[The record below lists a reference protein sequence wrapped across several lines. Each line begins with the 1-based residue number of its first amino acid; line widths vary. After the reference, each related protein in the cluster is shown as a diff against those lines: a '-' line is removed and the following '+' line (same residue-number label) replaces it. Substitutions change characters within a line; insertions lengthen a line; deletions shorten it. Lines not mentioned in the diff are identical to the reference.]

1 MSAPPHD
8 FCPVSVRALHA
19 TFLAILPRITEYGKV
34 YFRHLKCPH
43 AREEALAE
51 MRAPAWLWF
60 VRLAERGKD
69 ATQFVSA
76 LATFAAR
83 AVRSG
88 RKVSGMDCAKDVL
101 SPRAQQ
107 RHGFAVCTLP
117 NFSTLNG
124 SPIGEALQDNTRS
137 EVPEAVAFKLD
148 FPRWRASLCRRDR
161 LMLGE
166 HTGELARKFRLSAS
180 RVSQLRRQFHDD
192 WQFFTADP
200 QEDTRTRL
208 SGLPPS
214 SSSTPSSPS
223 TAS

>member
-1 MSAPPHD
+1 MSAPLHD

-19 TFLAILPRITEYGKV
+19 TFLAILPRITEHGKV

-43 AREEALAE
+43 AKEETLAE
-51 MRAPAWLWF
+51 MRALSWLWF

-117 NFSTLNG
+117 HFSTLNG
-124 SPIGEALQDNTRS
+124 SPIDEALQDNTRS

-148 FPRWRASLCRRDR
+148 FPRWRASHCRRDR
-161 LMLGE
+161 RLIDRLLLGE
-166 HTGELARKFRLSAS
+166 RTGEVARKFSLSAS

-192 WQFFTADP
+192 WQLFTAAP
-200 QEDTRTRL
+200 QEALGQT
-208 SGLPPS
+208 
-214 SSSTPSSPS
+214 
-223 TAS
+223 

>member
-1 MSAPPHD
+1 MCAPSD
-8 FCPVSVRALHA
+8 DLCPVSPHALQV
-19 TFLAILPRITEYGKV
+19 TFLAILPRITEHGKV

-51 MRAPAWLWF
+51 MRALSWSWF

-69 ATQFVSA
+69 ATRFVSA

-88 RKVSGMDCAKDVL
+88 RKVCGQDSAKDVL

-107 RHGFAVCTLP
+107 RHGFVVCALP

-124 SPIGEALQDNTRS
+124 NPIDEALRDNTRS
-137 EVPEAVAFKLD
+137 EVPDAVAFKCD
-148 FPRWRASLCRRDR
+148 FPNWRASHCRRDRHRIDR

-166 HTGELARKFRLSAS
+166 RTGEAARKFGLSPG

-192 WQFFTADP
+192 WEHFTADP
-200 QEDTRTRL
+200 LEAL
-208 SGLPPS
+208 GL
-214 SSSTPSSPS
+214 
-223 TAS
+223 A